1 MMARRK
7 GTPASVADE
16 IRRTLKAGGTVE
28 RSAGV
33 QRFFK
38 EEVQAH
44 GWRTTDLRRAS
55 IRWRREI
62 LQQSD
67 LKFLIQVADNLFTGT
82 VNEDKNTAVFL
93 LENITARFGD
103 EEFELLE
110 SWLPR
115 ISNWSDHDAL
125 VHYLIAPMMVAKPGR
140 ARKVFAWAK
149 SKNRWYRRAA
159 CVALIQGTRRKMFF
173 PEITKLCELLLSDKD
188 DMVQK
193 GLGWLLRETA
203 KADARRTV
211 PYLVS
216 IRPRASRLVL
226 RTAGEILPETARKR
240 LLARL

>member
-1 MMARRK
+1 MARRK
-7 GTPASVADE
+7 VTPRSVADE
-16 IRRTLKAGGTVE
+16 IRRSLKTGGSVE
-28 RSAGV
+28 RSASV

-44 GWRTTDLRRAS
+44 GWRTADLRRAS

-67 LKFLIQVADNLFTGT
+67 LEFLLRVADNLFTGA
-82 VNEDKNTAVFL
+82 VNEEKNVAVFL
-93 LENITARFGD
+93 LEDITARFGD
-103 EEFELLE
+103 EEFERLE

-125 VHYLIAPMMVAKPGR
+125 VHYLIAPMIVAKPAR
-140 ARKVFAWAK
+140 ARKVFRWAK
-149 SKNRWYRRAA
+149 SRNRWYRRAA

-173 PEITKLCELLLSDKD
+173 AEIAKLSGLLLSDED

-203 KADARRTV
+203 KADAKRTE
-211 PYLVS
+211 PYLMS
-216 IRPRASRLVL
+216 IRERAPRLVL
-226 RTAGEILPETARKR
+226 RTACETLPPRMRKR
-240 LLARL
+240 VLSSP